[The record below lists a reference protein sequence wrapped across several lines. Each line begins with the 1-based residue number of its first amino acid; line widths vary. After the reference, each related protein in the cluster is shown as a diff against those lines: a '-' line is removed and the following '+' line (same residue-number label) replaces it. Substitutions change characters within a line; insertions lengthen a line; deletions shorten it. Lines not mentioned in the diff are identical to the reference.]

1 MPASA
6 TNYHPSEDQNSIP
19 PRDLFVTQG
28 KEGAPTT
35 ETTEMEDKNQQTLC
49 CNSIRSTADRSSTC
63 DELGSEAR
71 RNDDALDG
79 RIDRPS
85 NEAQEEEALE
95 RRIERLS
102 RERPKQFK
110 SLWAEVAF
118 IFSIAMSQVLSEY
131 FVSGFTVVLPIVITD
146 LGIPPA
152 SSIWPASAFSLVIAA
167 FLLIFGRLGDM
178 YGGYPFYVGGM
189 AWLGLWSLICG
200 FSQNELML
208 DFSRALQGLGPAAFL
223 PSGMMLIG
231 SIYRPGPRKNLVFSI
246 YGAAA
251 PVGFY
256 IGIFFA
262 GVTATYTTWGWYFW
276 VGMFLSFITAITSYL
291 YIPSDIKERRALG
304 IKMDWLGA
312 ILIIVGLILFTFA
325 IIDSAHAPQG
335 WRTPYI
341 YTLFV
346 IGSLLLLSAIYVE
359 AYVADEPLL
368 PASLFKVRC
377 MTPLVFALFFTYGS
391 LGIFLLYATFYMEN
405 VMSVSPLLVV
415 AWYTPMAIGGILIS
429 TFGGFILHLLS
440 STILIYIAGLSWIV
454 APLLFAIAPS
464 GANYWAYIFPSMIF
478 ATIGIDVTFTVANI
492 FITTSLPKKEQGL
505 AGALI
510 MLLMHLGI
518 AVCLGLAD
526 IVNISTLSNL
536 GQRKSYQAVFWF
548 EVACATTALVILV
561 LFVRVQNAVSAL
573 TVDEMAEMKGEA
585 RREAEHSAGRIRQA
599 C

>member
-6 TNYHPSEDQNSIP
+6 TNYHPPEDQNSIP
-19 PRDLFVTQG
+19 SRDLFVTQG

-35 ETTEMEDKNQQTLC
+35 EMEDQNQQTLC
-49 CNSIRSTADRSSTC
+49 CNSIRSTADRSSAC
-63 DELGSEAR
+63 DELELEAR

-95 RRIERLS
+95 RRIERLG
-102 RERPKQFK
+102 RERPKKFK

-251 PVGFY
+251 PVG
-256 IGIFFA
+256 
-262 GVTATYTTWGWYFW
+262 VTAQYTTWGWYFW

-346 IGSLLLLSAIYVE
+346 VGSLLLLSAIYVE

>member
-1 MPASA
+1 
-6 TNYHPSEDQNSIP
+6 
-19 PRDLFVTQG
+19 
-28 KEGAPTT
+28 
-35 ETTEMEDKNQQTLC
+35 
-49 CNSIRSTADRSSTC
+49 
-63 DELGSEAR
+63 
-71 RNDDALDG
+71 
-79 RIDRPS
+79 
-85 NEAQEEEALE
+85 
-95 RRIERLS
+95 
-102 RERPKQFK
+102 
-110 SLWAEVAF
+110 
-118 IFSIAMSQVLSEY
+118 
-131 FVSGFTVVLPIVITD
+131 
-146 LGIPPA
+146 
-152 SSIWPASAFSLVIAA
+152 
-167 FLLIFGRLGDM
+167 
-178 YGGYPFYVGGM
+178 
-189 AWLGLWSLICG
+189 
-200 FSQNELML
+200 
-208 DFSRALQGLGPAAFL
+208 
-223 PSGMMLIG
+223 
-231 SIYRPGPRKNLVFSI
+231 
-246 YGAAA
+246 
-251 PVGFY
+251 
-256 IGIFFA
+256 
-262 GVTATYTTWGWYFW
+262 
-276 VGMFLSFITAITSYL
+276 MFLSFITAITSYL

-346 IGSLLLLSAIYVE
+346 VGSLLLLSAIYVE